1 MIVQKIATHWDFT
14 LEETTFKQFKRPD
27 LKLLA
32 WSANHRLNAELYAML
47 LGHLA
52 NFGEHGLVS
61 VTDRFLCELEPVTKG
76 QVAKDLDTKYKHLV
90 KGLCH
95 VQLRVRSCPLYFC
108 VHVSARYGRQ
118 RHLRREPSF
127 LELSAKSFA
136 NAHVF
141 GSRSLLPIR

>member
-1 MIVQKIATHWDFT
+1 MESRDCRITDKGNIHPQSRCHQKRRHIRSGRQMVQGPCF
-14 LEETTFKQFKRPD
+14 
-27 LKLLA
+27 
-32 WSANHRLNAELYAML
+32 
-47 LGHLA
+47 
-52 NFGEHGLVS
+52 VS

-95 VQLRVRSCPLYFC
+95 VQLRVRSCPLYFL
-108 VHVSARYGRQ
+108 YGRQ

-127 LELSAKSFA
+127 WNYQPSLSQMRM
-136 NAHVF
+136 VF

>member
-1 MIVQKIATHWDFT
+1 SVWSVLSKDALGFT

-32 WSANHRLNAELYAML
+32 WSANHRLNAELYATL

-52 NFGEHGLVS
+52 NVRFVS

-76 QVAKDLDTKYKHLV
+76 QVAKDLDTKYKHVV

-127 LELSAKSFA
+127 WNYQPSLSQMRM
-136 NAHVF
+136 VF

>member
-1 MIVQKIATHWDFT
+1 MLFQKIAVWSVLSKDTLGFT

-52 NFGEHGLVS
+52 NVCFVS

-95 VQLRVRSCPLYFC
+95 VQLR
-108 VHVSARYGRQ
+108 

-127 LELSAKSFA
+127 WNYQPSLSQMRM
-136 NAHVF
+136 VF